1 MIIAVGATEGSLQA
15 IRRTQMD
22 HIDIYEGYYGVAL
35 ARVKDEVVGPTGVF
49 TLRVKTPVGDAQRF
63 SQRSR
68 FSTDDITTSSPTC
81 REWSAHLS
89 PHPPECVR
97 GFSCF
102 RARLIGLSSI
112 VRTIIAG
119 SKPTPPLHDRNHNHL
134 SRNPRHAPLATITND
149 AQTSQQWIHAICA
162 GRRANEG
169 RAIFVPA
176 TPPLQ
181 TRECIIDLLSMV
193 ARQIGVYGKGPAVN
207 SRSSLSEAMQISN
220 LTVSCSPS

>member
-22 HIDIYEGYYGVAL
+22 HIDVYEGYYGVAL
-35 ARVKDEVVGPTGVF
+35 ARVKDEVVGQSEDTSWGCAKIF
-49 TLRVKTPVGDAQRF
+49 TTIAPDSLRSTLDPAQN
-63 SQRSR
+63 
-68 FSTDDITTSSPTC
+68 
-81 REWSAHLS
+81 
-89 PHPPECVR
+89 
-97 GFSCF
+97 
-102 RARLIGLSSI
+102 GLSSI

-181 TRECIIDLLSMV
+181 TRECIIDLLRLPRPPPAPSRLRSPHHSTHV
-193 ARQIGVYGKGPAVN
+193 QHGREANWGVWRGTRG
-207 SRSSLSEAMQISN
+207 
-220 LTVSCSPS
+220 